1 MPNPNPH
8 PNPYPNPNPNPDPNP
23 NPNPNQVHRKRAYGA
38 PVDVFAFGV
47 VRRWLGV
54 GVGVGVG
61 VPYISRL
68 QPYISRLQPYHL
80 QVLRKLLSRVQAPPS
95 KGSLLRRICMP
106 AGSQRRLERRHSSPP
121 HGLPSLAL
129 RCLPGGGAPHPG
141 GGGGGRAAHRPVGGG
156 FPARAPKSPVLRLL
170 TMQALTYPNPSP
182 RPNPEPEPEQA
193 CPRSTRSPSRA
204 TPTRRSTAS

>member
-1 MPNPNPH
+1 MAPE
-8 PNPYPNPNPNPDPNP
+8 
-23 NPNPNQVHRKRAYGA
+23 VHRKRAYGA
-38 PVDVFAFGV
+38 PVDVFAYGV
-47 VRRWLGV
+47 VRRWL
-54 GVGVGVG
+54 GVGVG

-121 HGLPSLAL
+121 HGSRASHPNAS
-129 RCLPGGGAPHPG
+129 RGGAPHPG

>member
-121 HGLPSLAL
+121 HGSRASHPNASRGGRSTPWRRRWRPCRSPPSG
-129 RCLPGGGAPHPG
+129 RWLPGPG
-141 GGGGGRAAHRPVGGG
+141 
-156 FPARAPKSPVLRLL
+156 
-170 TMQALTYPNPSP
+170 T
-182 RPNPEPEPEQA
+182 
-193 CPRSTRSPSRA
+193 
-204 TPTRRSTAS
+204 